1 MKNNGLNLHNNINYG
16 IKANLNHSFEKDGF
30 DIQLRHVISN
40 NLPDDNFKQ
49 GLNMKP
55 KAGDNNTEWDRMYS
69 AYIANQYNSRQFS
82 NFPVSPDN
90 DSIQTYNSSPK
101 KSGYKPYTLKEYKE
115 SREIQSKV
123 LTQVGGL
130 GPNIGGEEWLKKK
143 EKLDKMNEFGINV
156 KLLHMQNSQ
165 KLPPSHLRKPKA
177 EDVSKSKR
185 DIATEFGKRTSNLD

>member
-1 MKNNGLNLHNNINYG
+1 MKNNGFNIQNNINYG
-16 IKANLNHSFEKDGF
+16 ITANVNHSLEKDGF
-30 DIQLRHVISN
+30 DIRLRHLASN

-55 KAGDNNTEWDRMYS
+55 KAEDNNIEWDRMYS
-69 AYIANQYNSRQFS
+69 AYVASQYNSRQFS
-82 NFPVSPDN
+82 NFPISQDN
-90 DSIQTYNSSPK
+90 DSIQTYNSSAK

-115 SREIQSKV
+115 SRETQSKAS
-123 LTQVGGL
+123 TQVGGL

-143 EKLDKMNEFGINV
+143 EKLDKMNEFAINV
-156 KLLHMQNSQ
+156 KLLHMQNAQ

-185 DIATEFGKRTSNLD
+185 DIATEFGKKT